1 MHAIHG
7 QHSILATLSCQSKEI
22 SDHSAD
28 RNKPGETSVSIVQG
42 FTPSGRSIER
52 MDISTS
58 LLLGVL
64 FGSIG
69 MGYIVYGKKQHK
81 GMALFSGIALCIFP
95 YCVSNIFLFVLIGLV
110 LMALPFLIRC

>member
-7 QHSILATLSCQSKEI
+7 QHSILATLCSQSKEI

-28 RNKPGETSVSIVQG
+28 RNKPGGTSASIIQG
-42 FTPSGRSIER
+42 FTPSGRSGEH

-69 MGYIVYGKKQHK
+69 MGYLVYGKKQRK
-81 GMALFSGIALCIFP
+81 GMALFSGIALCVFP
-95 YCVSNIFLFVLIGLV
+95 YCVSNIFLFVLIGLA
-110 LMALPFLIRC
+110 LMALPFFIRY